1 MLLTLVATPVRAQVA
16 GVAEREETTA
26 AASGGMKTVA
36 VIAGEQFDSLIK
48 DVTFLGTIAGRP
60 EMGQMVEGGINFFTH
75 GKGLQAIDRTKH
87 WGVIVQT
94 DGTQLLPVGCLPV
107 KKLSDLLAVVTA

>member
-1 MLLTLVATPVRAQVA
+1 MMLTLVVAPGRAQVA
-16 GVAEREETTA
+16 EVAEIEETGA
-26 AASGGMKTVA
+26 AVSAGMKTVA

-75 GKGLQAIDRTKH
+75 GKGLAGD
-87 WGVIVQT
+87 
-94 DGTQLLPVGCLPV
+94 
-107 KKLSDLLAVVTA
+107 